1 MRATR
6 KTTIMWF
13 TAMCYTAMLVMG
25 VDQNH
30 FYDNG
35 VYTNGGHGNA
45 KYSKPY
51 RGVCRNGT
59 RKTAIYTDGVHS
71 KVYHHKP
78 ENKSGGYINND
89 LYMPHC
95 TGRHKPTTTSN
106 DQMEISDG
114 STWPRKQV
122 TARYAEGDARY
133 FPSRGRGW

>member
-1 MRATR
+1 MGSTQTEGMAMRSIASLTEEFAGMGLGKPRSTR
-6 KTTIMWF
+6 TESTAKSTT
-13 TAMCYTAMLVMG
+13 
-25 VDQNH
+25 
-30 FYDNG
+30 
-35 VYTNGGHGNA
+35 TNL
-45 KYSKPY
+45 
-51 RGVCRNGT
+51 RT
-59 RKTAIYTDGVHS
+59 RV
-71 KVYHHKP
+71 
-78 ENKSGGYINND
+78 GGYINND